1 MDIGNR
7 IKKYREGIG
16 FSQEELAD
24 KIYVSRQTLSNWE
37 NDKTYPDIKSITML
51 CNMFDVSLDEFIK
64 GDIEEM
70 KKKVEESEIKE
81 FMTLSWIFTFEMLA
95 MILSAF
101 PLMKVGIIGIV
112 IWLLIVIITMISAF
126 KLEKLKKYYN
136 IQTYKE
142 IIAFYEGKNL
152 SHDEKNIE
160 LGKRKYQKIILAI
173 CSALLTAL
181 VMAILFLIFG

>member
-1 MDIGNR
+1 MDIGNK
-7 IKKYREGIG
+7 IKKYRESMG

-37 NDKTYPDIKSITML
+37 TNKFYPDIKSITML

-70 KKKVEESEIKE
+70 KRKIEEDEIKG
-81 FMTLSWIFTFEMLA
+81 FMTLSWIFTIEMLV
-95 MILSAF
+95 MILSAY
-101 PLMKVGIIGIV
+101 PLMMVGIIGIV

-126 KLEKLKKYYN
+126 KLEKLKKHYN

-160 LGKRKYQKIILAI
+160 LGKRKYQKILLAI

-181 VMAILFLIFG
+181 VMAILFWIFG